1 MHVHKLEKI
10 WLTFGGLMLA
20 AFLVVL
26 TINAFAM
33 GNTPPSDLQ
42 QIDPTK
48 VDQTPPFDKPGL
60 VKISENEYDLNMIGY
75 AFGYTPALVEIPKG
89 ATVHFHVTSRDVMHG
104 FEVAGTDVNMMLTP
118 GLVNSVTKTF
128 NDVGTF
134 LILCNEYCGTGH
146 QIMAAHLV
154 VK

>member
-10 WLTFGGLMLA
+10 WLTFGGLMLI

-33 GNTPPSDLQ
+33 GNKPPSDLQ

-60 VKISENEYDLNMIGY
+60 VKISDNEYDLNMVGFT
-75 AFGYTPALVEIPKG
+75 FGFSPSEVEIPVG
-89 ATVHFHVTSRDVMHG
+89 ATVHFHVTTRDVMHG
-104 FEVAGTDVNMMLTP
+104 FEIAGTDVNMMLTP
-118 GLVNSVTKTF
+118 GLVNSYTKTF
-128 NDVGTF
+128 QDRGTF
-134 LILCNEYCGTGH
+134 LILCNEYCGAGH